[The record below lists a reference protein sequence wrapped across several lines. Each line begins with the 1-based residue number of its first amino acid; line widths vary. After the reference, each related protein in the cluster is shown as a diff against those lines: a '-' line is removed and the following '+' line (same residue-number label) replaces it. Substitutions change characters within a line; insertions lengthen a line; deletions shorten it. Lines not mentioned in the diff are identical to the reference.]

1 MLSLLL
7 FSCGRSRDFSLT
19 RESNSLSDYRRV
31 RLLSLEPRVLL
42 YFTQNFPFRYWDYDF
57 SLENKDPAECTTD
70 FRFEKSDSSLL
81 VDVWLI
87 VVQSFFFFWLLF
99 RGTNA
104 WCENAGHIWPLCWPG
119 TVRLFPCWTG
129 DLMCIYGDPA
139 YPLRTHLQCPFRH
152 GVLTRQMEEFN
163 ASMSSVLQVK
173 FLDYKKNPQNWP

>member
-7 FSCGRSRDFSLT
+7 FSCGRSWDFSLT

-42 YFTQNFPFRYWDYDF
+42 YFSQNFSFRYWDYDF

-70 FRFEKSDSSLL
+70 FRFEK
-81 VDVWLI
+81 LI
-87 VVQSFFFFWLLF
+87 AGGCVTDCGSKFFFFFGSCSERRMHDARMLDTSGLY
-99 RGTNA
+99 
-104 WCENAGHIWPLCWPG
+104 
-119 TVRLFPCWTG
+119 V
-129 DLMCIYGDPA
+129 DLAKFAFSPAEQEMCIYGDLA

-173 FLDYKKNPQNWP
+173 FLDYKKKPSKLALAM